1 MEKIAIYCQIII
13 AISVINVWVFRYDNI
28 VEEFVQYGLSNLIRN
43 IVGATKISLSTLL
56 IVGIFYE
63 KVVLA
68 ASLLMA
74 FLMICAQIAHISV
87 KNPLVKYIP
96 SFILLLLSL
105 FVVGVNQGIV

>member
-1 MEKIAIYCQIII
+1 MEKIAIFCQIII
-13 AISVINVWVFRYDNI
+13 AVSVINVWVFRYDNI

-63 KVVLA
+63 EVVLA
-68 ASLLMA
+68 SSLLMA

-87 KNPLVKYIP
+87 KNPLFKYIP

-105 FVVGVNQGIV
+105 FVVGVIQGIV

>member
-1 MEKIAIYCQIII
+1 MEKIAIFCQIII
-13 AISVINVWVFRYDNI
+13 AVSVINVWVFRYDNI

-68 ASLLMA
+68 SSLLMA

-87 KNPLVKYIP
+87 KNPLFKYIP

>member
-1 MEKIAIYCQIII
+1 MEKIAIFCQIII
-13 AISVINVWVFRYDNI
+13 AVSVINVWVFRYDNI

-68 ASLLMA
+68 SSLLMA
-74 FLMICAQIAHISV
+74 FLMIC
-87 KNPLVKYIP
+87 
-96 SFILLLLSL
+96 LLL
-105 FVVGVNQGIV
+105 N

>member
-1 MEKIAIYCQIII
+1 MEKIAIFCQIII
-13 AISVINVWVFRYDNI
+13 AVSVINVWVFRYDNI

-68 ASLLMA
+68 SSLLMA

-87 KNPLVKYIP
+87 KNPL
-96 SFILLLLSL
+96 F
-105 FVVGVNQGIV
+105 

>member
-1 MEKIAIYCQIII
+1 MEKIAIFCQIII
-13 AISVINVWVFRYDNI
+13 AVSVINVWVFRYDNI

-63 KVVLA
+63 EVVLA
-68 ASLLMA
+68 SSLLMA

-87 KNPLVKYIP
+87 KNPLFKYIP

>member
-1 MEKIAIYCQIII
+1 MEKIAIFCQIII
-13 AISVINVWVFRYDNI
+13 AVSVINVWVFRYDNI
-28 VEEFVQYGLSNLIRN
+28 VDEFVQYGLSNLIRN

-68 ASLLMA
+68 SSLLMA

-87 KNPLVKYIP
+87 KNPLFKYIP